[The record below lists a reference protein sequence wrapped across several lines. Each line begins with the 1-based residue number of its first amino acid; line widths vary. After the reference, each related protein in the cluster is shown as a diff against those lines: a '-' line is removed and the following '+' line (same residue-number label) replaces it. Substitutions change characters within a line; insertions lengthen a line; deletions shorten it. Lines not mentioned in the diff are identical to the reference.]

1 MVRTLRAA
9 MMVRRGVVA
18 LAVQRADGQQWS
30 ASARVDDAGG
40 GHLHAIRALLDQAP
54 RRWFERLAVQVTVS
68 PFAFQLRQLKTVP
81 LASAEADVHAIVA
94 SQPRRHFL
102 ALEGTPVV
110 ARVIRGAGAWWGLS
124 FPAEL
129 VETIRS
135 AHSRP
140 GIRLVGLLPCP
151 VVSRNAEGSSRSV
164 VTDDGWVFEADWT
177 DGVLES
183 ASRRRAEEAPPDPQD
198 LDRDVLAEATALVA
212 SPPHGRFLFD
222 PGFETARTGRTR
234 RLRIAMAFGAILSVL
249 FALLGPQL
257 RAFAEVGLL
266 RRSVELKRAD
276 GEALEAV
283 ATAHADDVA
292 ALRSVETFHRSRR
305 SELATLAAFTRRLPP
320 SSAVLSWNS
329 EADRL
334 SVVLLTPIGTP
345 LVSLL
350 SDVEGLGAPR
360 VLGPV
365 TRETVGAVDLQRT
378 MLEFGRRV
386 PMSEPALPSL
396 PGDDP

>member
-18 LAVQRADGQQWS
+18 LAVQRADGQPWS
-30 ASARVDDAGG
+30 ASVRVDDAGG
-40 GHLHAIRALLDQAP
+40 GHVHAIRALLDQAP
-54 RRWFERLAVQVTVS
+54 RRWFELLAVQVALS
-68 PFAFQLRQLKTVP
+68 PFAFQLRQLKKVP
-81 LASAEADVHAIVA
+81 LGSGEADVHAIVT

-102 ALEGTPVV
+102 ALEGTPFA
-110 ARVIRGAGAWWGLS
+110 ARVIKGAGAWWGLS
-124 FPAEL
+124 FPTEL
-129 VETIRS
+129 VEIIRT

-151 VVSRNAEGSSRSV
+151 VLTRSAEGSSRSV
-164 VTDDGWVFEADWT
+164 VADDGWVFEADWT

-183 ASRRRAEEAPPDPQD
+183 ARRRRAAEAPQVPPDV
-198 LDRDVLAEATALVA
+198 DREVLAEATALVF
-212 SPPHGRFLFD
+212 SPPHGTFLFD
-222 PGFETARTGRTR
+222 PGLETARTGRTR
-234 RLRIAMAFGAILSVL
+234 RRRAAMALAAILSLL

-257 RAFAEVGLL
+257 RAFADVGLL
-266 RRSVELKRAD
+266 RRSVGIKSENGESLKAIAA
-276 GEALEAV
+276 AL
-283 ATAHADDVA
+283 ADDVT
-292 ALRSVETFHRSRR
+292 ALRSVDTFHRSRR
-305 SELATLAAFTRRLPP
+305 SEVATLAAFARRLPP
-320 SSAVLSWNS
+320 SSAILSWSS

-350 SDVEGLGAPR
+350 SDVEGLGSPR

-378 MLEFGRRV
+378 MIEFGRRV
-386 PMSEPALPSL
+386 SMSEPALP
-396 PGDDP
+396 PPRGDDP